1 MARTSYI
8 IRRGATYHARLKIP
22 LDLVELIGR
31 KELTKSLG
39 TKEEAEA
46 KRRVFRVVEAWN
58 LEFDD
63 LRSRRD
69 ITADDKADATWSHY
83 SGTLDRDDQSRRHLP
98 KQSQIDAAKADLIAQ
113 AERGEIKAASPL
125 AMIGA
130 TLDLEVMRGQRE
142 YEANNRRV
150 KLATLRKH
158 LGSGETALIAHEVDR
173 YVVDNK
179 LIVEPG
185 SDTYQ
190 DIAHRMMRAE
200 IEALERTAERDR
212 GDYSGAPRDPIVKPM
227 IGKARERAKAGESIM
242 DLFAIYDRENP
253 KQIAQDTLNQARRDI
268 GLFVN
273 YVGASCP
280 VHRIDKKAVR
290 EWKHLLMRYP
300 VKASES
306 KAFAGMNLAQ
316 TVKANETIGKPTL
329 TPRTVNRYIASLG
342 AFCTWLVAHGYLD
355 TVPTRDMSLSKSK
368 GKPARPF
375 APAELQA
382 LFASPLFVGCQSAD
396 EWRNIAKPG
405 NVQVRDHRFWL
416 PLVMLYTG
424 ARPAEIAQLN
434 TNDVRQ
440 EHDQWIFHV
449 TTEGGG
455 EKSVKTAGSMRVI
468 PVHSELVRLGFIEYR
483 NRIEREGQI
492 RLFPEAKRNSRGQ
505 MVADLSREFGR
516 YLTRIGLKD
525 GRGLSLYSFRHG
537 TADALRRA
545 GHLDEAFGFILGH
558 TAGTMT
564 GRYGTLPQGMLQ
576 QRVELI
582 EAIAYP
588 GLDFSHLKMER

>member
-22 LDLVELIGR
+22 LDLVEIIGR

-39 TKEEAEA
+39 TKEETEA
-46 KRRVFRVVEAWN
+46 KRLVFRVVEAWN
-58 LEFDD
+58 LQFDD

-69 ITADDKADATWSHY
+69 ITDGDKADATWTHY
-83 SGTLDRDDQSRRHLP
+83 SGTLDRDDAARRLMPTHAD
-98 KQSQIDAAKADLIAQ
+98 IDTAKAKLLAKAD
-113 AERGEIKAASPL
+113 RGEIKGDDPL
-125 AMIGA
+125 AMLDA
-130 TLDLEVMRGQRE
+130 TLDVQMLQHARRLNG
-142 YEANNRRV
+142 EARKA
-150 KLATLRKH
+150 KLAHMRKH
-158 LGSGETALIAHEVDR
+158 LANGETALVNHAVDDYVTQNQLIVDR
-173 YVVDNK
+173 
-179 LIVEPG
+179 G
-185 SDTYQ
+185 SADHD
-190 DIAHRMMRAE
+190 DIARRMMRAE
-200 IEALERTAERDR
+200 IEALERTLERDR
-212 GDYSGAPRDPIVKPM
+212 GDYSGTPRDPIVKPVA
-227 IGKARERAKAGESIM
+227 GTTRERAKPGESIM
-242 DLFAIYDRENP
+242 DLFAIYERENP

-280 VHRIDKKAVR
+280 VQRIDKKAVR

-316 TVKANETIGKPTL
+316 TVMANETVGKPTL

-355 TVPTRDMSLSKSK
+355 TVPTREMSLSKSK
-368 GKPARPF
+368 GQPARPF
-375 APAELQA
+375 TPAELQT
-382 LFASPLFVGCQSAD
+382 LFTSPLFVGCQSAD
-396 EWRNIAKPG
+396 EWRNIAKQG
-405 NVQVRDHRFWL
+405 NVQIRDHRYWL

-434 TNDVRQ
+434 VSDVRQ
-440 EHDQWIFHV
+440 EHGQWIAHV

-483 NRIEREGQI
+483 NLMESEGQT

-564 GRYGTLPQGMLQ
+564 GRYGTLPQGMLK

-582 EAIAYP
+582 EAITYP
-588 GLDFSHLKMER
+588 SLDLAHLRK

>member
-1 MARTSYI
+1 MARISFLLK
-8 IRRGATYHARLKIP
+8 RDATYYANMKVP
-22 LDLVELIGR
+22 LDLVEIVGKSSLR
-31 KELTKSLG
+31 RSLG
-39 TKEEAEA
+39 TKSEEEA
-46 KRRVFRVVEAWN
+46 KRLMWPVVEEWRRW
-58 LEFDD
+58 FDD

-69 ITADDKADATWSHY
+69 ITDADKADATWNHY
-83 SGTLDRDDQSRRHLP
+83 SGTLDRDDATRRLMP
-98 KQSQIDAAKADLIAQ
+98 TQADIDTAKAELLAKAD
-113 AERGEIKAASPL
+113 RGEIKGDDPL
-125 AMIGA
+125 AVLDA
-130 TLDLEVMRGQRE
+130 TLDVRALQHARRLDG
-142 YEANNRRV
+142 EARRV
-150 KLATLRKH
+150 KLDHMRKH
-158 LGSGETALIAHEVDR
+158 LANGETALVNHAVDDYVTENQLIVDR
-173 YVVDNK
+173 VSADH
-179 LIVEPG
+179 
-185 SDTYQ
+185 D
-190 DIAHRMMRAE
+190 DIARRMMRAE
-200 IEALERTAERDR
+200 IEAVERTLERDR
-212 GDYSGAPRDPIVKPM
+212 GDYSGRPRDPIVKP
-227 IGKARERAKAGESIM
+227 ITGPARERAKPGEGVM
-242 DLFAIYDRENP
+242 DLFAIYERENP
-253 KQIAQDTLNQARRDI
+253 KQIAQDTLDQARRDI

-280 VHRIDKKAVR
+280 VHRINKQNVR

-316 TVKANETIGKPTL
+316 TVKANETVGKPTL
-329 TPRTVNRYIASLG
+329 TPRTVNRYLASLG

-375 APAELQA
+375 TPAELQT
-382 LFASPLFVGCQSAD
+382 LFTSPMFVGCQSAD

-405 NVQVRDHRFWL
+405 NVMIRDHRYWL

-434 TNDVRQ
+434 VSDVRQ
-440 EHDQWIFHV
+440 EHGQWIAHV

-483 NRIEREGQI
+483 NRMEREGQT

-582 EAIAYP
+582 EAIGYP
-588 GLDFSHLKMER
+588 GLSLDHLKT